1 MDHSDNGGTTSGL
14 PATRISLRSKT
25 QNLPREIGRSRAA
38 LLADF
43 VAKVGGTYQRRNNRI
58 QKARHLNQSCVI
70 RCFLESIFRHN
81 PFKIVL
87 QQYLPQADLRCGE
100 PA

>member
-1 MDHSDNGGTTSGL
+1 LIIRLQD
-14 PATRISLRSKT
+14 A
-25 QNLPREIGRSRAA
+25 SRP

-70 RCFLESIFRHN
+70 RCFLESRFRHN

-100 PA
+100 AA